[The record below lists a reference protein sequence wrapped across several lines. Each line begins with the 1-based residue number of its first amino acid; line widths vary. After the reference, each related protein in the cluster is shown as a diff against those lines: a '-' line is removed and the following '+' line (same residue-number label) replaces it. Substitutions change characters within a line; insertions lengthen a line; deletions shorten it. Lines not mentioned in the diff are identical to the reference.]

1 MHSVATQ
8 CALPETA
15 ISSDQD
21 QKQAISV
28 RQALFRRAADS
39 SVLIGGMH
47 MPFPDIGHIRFE
59 GEKGYARAPIEFSPI
74 HSGHFDEKPASAIQ
88 SMHSIC
94 LRVILS

>member
-1 MHSVATQ
+1 MHSMAIQ

-39 SVLIGGMH
+39 RILIGGMH
-47 MPFPDIGHIRFE
+47 LPFPGIGHIRFA
-59 GEKGYARAPIEFSPI
+59 GEKGYAWVPIEFAPI
-74 HSGHFDEKPASAIQ
+74 SY
-88 SMHSIC
+88 
-94 LRVILS
+94 LSCRCNRCT